1 MGSAP
6 AMVKRLCW
14 HGALGGGVYTPG
26 LRARRCPM
34 SELRSAI
41 FLDFD
46 NLISGLRDG
55 AGPDVALRFA
65 DQPELW
71 LERLL
76 GDRPRRALLRRCYM
90 NPAGTLEDGTGVRLR
105 YAEFRWAFMA
115 AGFEVV
121 DCPKLTRLKN
131 AADVR
136 IALDAMEAML
146 SPLAHYD
153 EFILLSTDSDFVP
166 LLQRLRAAD
175 RRTRLV
181 AHPEVGRVVRAAADE
196 VIGLDLLADWLGWQ
210 ASRDPGPAFGAENA
224 AELLAVV
231 RDIMQE
237 AEAPVHVPH
246 LGQMLRNRTGAT
258 LRGSD
263 FAGQGSLDAML
274 QAAGGFIRREGPG
287 GGHVLRPEWLD
298 QPPESPSAD

>member
-1 MGSAP
+1 
-6 AMVKRLCW
+6 
-14 HGALGGGVYTPG
+14 
-26 LRARRCPM
+26 M

-46 NLISGLRDG
+46 NLVSGLRDG
-55 AGPDVALRFA
+55 AGPEFALRFA
-65 DQPELW
+65 EQPELW
-71 LERLL
+71 LTPLL
-76 GDRPRRALLRRCYM
+76 ADRPRRALLRRCYM
-90 NPAGTLEDGTGVRLR
+90 NPAGTLEDGAGSRLR
-105 YAEFRWAFMA
+105 YAEFRWAFLA

-121 DCPKLTRLKN
+121 DCPRLTRLKN
-131 AADVR
+131 AADLR

-146 SPLAHYD
+146 SPLARHD

-196 VIGLDLLADWLGWQ
+196 VIGLDELAGWLGWQ
-210 ASRDPGPAFGAENA
+210 PAREEGPAFGAPDA

-231 RDIMQE
+231 RDILLE
-237 AEAPVHVPH
+237 AEAPVHLPH

-263 FAGQGSLDAML
+263 FAGQGSLDAL
-274 QAAGGFIRREGPG
+274 LAAAGGFIRREGPG
-287 GGHVLRPEWLD
+287 GGHILRPEWLD
-298 QPPESPSAD
+298 QPAASADAS

>member
-1 MGSAP
+1 
-6 AMVKRLCW
+6 
-14 HGALGGGVYTPG
+14 
-26 LRARRCPM
+26 M

-55 AGPDVALRFA
+55 AGPEVALRFA
-65 DQPELW
+65 DQPEVW

-90 NPAGTLEDGTGVRLR
+90 NPAGTLEDGEGSRVRFS
-105 YAEFRWAFMA
+105 EFRWSFMA
-115 AGFEVV
+115 AGFEVM

-146 SPLAHYD
+146 SPLARYD

-175 RRTRLV
+175 RLTRLV
-181 AHPEVGRVVRAAADE
+181 AHPDVGRVVRAAADE
-196 VIGLDLLADWLGWQ
+196 VIGLDRLATWLGWQ
-210 ASRDPGPAFGAENA
+210 ASPEPGPAFGMENA
-224 AELLAVV
+224 ADLLAVV

-237 AEAPVHVPH
+237 AEEPVHVPH

-298 QPPESPSAD
+298 QPPVSPEAP

>member
-1 MGSAP
+1 
-6 AMVKRLCW
+6 
-14 HGALGGGVYTPG
+14 
-26 LRARRCPM
+26 M

-55 AGPDVALRFA
+55 AGPEVALRFA

-90 NPAGTLEDGTGVRLR
+90 NPAGTLEDGEGSRVRFS
-105 YAEFRWAFMA
+105 EFRWSFMA
-115 AGFEVV
+115 AGFEVM

-146 SPLAHYD
+146 SPLTRYD

-175 RRTRLV
+175 RLTRLV
-181 AHPEVGRVVRAAADE
+181 AHPDVGRVVRAAADE
-196 VIGLDLLADWLGWQ
+196 VIGLDLLASWLGWQ
-210 ASRDPGPAFGAENA
+210 ASPEPGPAFGVENA
-224 AELLAVV
+224 ADLLAVV

-237 AEAPVHVPH
+237 AEEPVHVPH

-298 QPPESPSAD
+298 QPPVSPEAA

>member
-1 MGSAP
+1 
-6 AMVKRLCW
+6 
-14 HGALGGGVYTPG
+14 
-26 LRARRCPM
+26 M
-34 SELRSAI
+34 SQLRSAI

-46 NLISGLRDG
+46 NLVSGLRDG
-55 AGPDVALRFA
+55 AGPEFALRFA
-65 DQPELW
+65 EQPELW
-71 LERLL
+71 LTPLL
-76 GDRPRRALLRRCYM
+76 ADLPRRALLRRCYM
-90 NPAGTLEDGTGVRLR
+90 NPAGMLEDGAGSRAR
-105 YAEFRWAFMA
+105 YSDFRWTFLA

-121 DCPKLTRLKN
+121 DCPRLTRLKN
-131 AADVR
+131 AADLR

-146 SPLAHYD
+146 SPLARYD

-181 AHPEVGRVVRAAADE
+181 AHPEVGRVVRTAADE
-196 VIGLDLLADWLGWQ
+196 VIGLDTVAGWLGWQ
-210 ASRDPGPAFGAENA
+210 PQREAGPAFGAPDA

-231 RDIMQE
+231 RDILLE

-274 QAAGGFIRREGPG
+274 AAAGGFIRREGPG

-298 QPPESPSAD
+298 QPPADNLAAD

>member
-1 MGSAP
+1 M
-6 AMVKRLCW
+6 
-14 HGALGGGVYTPG
+14 T
-26 LRARRCPM
+26 
-34 SELRSAI
+34 ELRSAI

-46 NLISGLRDG
+46 NLVSGLRDG
-55 AGPDVALRFA
+55 AGPEFALRFA

-76 GDRPRRALLRRCYM
+76 GGRPRRALLRRCYM
-90 NPAGTLEDGTGVRLR
+90 NPAGSLEDGEGSRVR
-105 YAEFRWAFMA
+105 YSEFRWAFMA
-115 AGFEVV
+115 AGFEVM

-146 SPLAHYD
+146 SPLVRYD

-175 RRTRLV
+175 RQTRLV

-196 VIGLDLLADWLGWQ
+196 VIGLDLLATWLGWKP
-210 ASRDPGPAFGAENA
+210 SREPGPAFGVENA
-224 AELLAVV
+224 ADLLAVV
-231 RDIMQE
+231 RDIMLE
-237 AEAPVHVPH
+237 AEEPVHVPH
-246 LGQMLRNRTGAT
+246 LGQALRNRTGAT

-263 FAGQGSLDAML
+263 FAGYGSLDAML

-298 QPPESPSAD
+298 QPPPSPDAA

>member
-1 MGSAP
+1 
-6 AMVKRLCW
+6 
-14 HGALGGGVYTPG
+14 
-26 LRARRCPM
+26 M

-65 DQPELW
+65 EQPEAW
-71 LERLL
+71 LKPLL
-76 GDRPRRALLRRCYM
+76 EDRPRRALLRRCYM
-90 NPAGTLEDGTGVRLR
+90 NPAGALEDGDGQRVRFS
-105 YAEFRWAFMA
+105 EFRWAFMA
-115 AGFEVV
+115 AGFEVM
-121 DCPKLTRLKN
+121 DCPKFTRLKN
-131 AADVR
+131 AADLR

-146 SPLAHYD
+146 SPLVRYD
-153 EFILLSTDSDFVP
+153 EFILLSSDSDFVP

-181 AHPEVGRVVRAAADE
+181 AHPNIGQLVRAAADE
-196 VIGLDLLADWLGWQ
+196 VIGLDRLADWLGWQ
-210 ASRDPGPAFGAENA
+210 APRDRGPAFGAENA
-224 AELLAVV
+224 ADLLAVV
-231 RDIMQE
+231 REIMLE
-237 AEAPVHVPH
+237 AEAPLHVPH

-298 QPPESPSAD
+298 QPPESPEAA

>member
-1 MGSAP
+1 MA
-6 AMVKRLCW
+6 
-14 HGALGGGVYTPG
+14 
-26 LRARRCPM
+26 
-34 SELRSAI
+34 ELRSAI

-46 NLISGLRDG
+46 NLVSGLRDG
-55 AGPDVALRFA
+55 AGPEFALRFA
-65 DQPELW
+65 EQPELW
-71 LERLL
+71 LAPLL
-76 GDRPRRALLRRCYM
+76 ADQPRRALLRRCYM
-90 NPAGTLEDGTGVRLR
+90 NPAGTLEDGAGSRAR
-105 YAEFRWAFMA
+105 YSEFRWTFLA

-136 IALDAMEAML
+136 IALDAMEAAL
-146 SPLAHYD
+146 SPLARYD

-175 RRTRLV
+175 RRTTLV

-196 VIGLDLLADWLGWQ
+196 VIGLDMVASWLGWQ
-210 ASRDPGPAFGAENA
+210 PQREEGPAFGAPDA

-231 RDIMQE
+231 RDILLE
-237 AEAPVHVPH
+237 ADAPMHVPH

-263 FAGQGSLDAML
+263 FAGQGSLDAL
-274 QAAGGFIRREGPG
+274 LAAAGGFIRREGPG

-298 QPPESPSAD
+298 QPPSESLAAD

>member
-1 MGSAP
+1 
-6 AMVKRLCW
+6 
-14 HGALGGGVYTPG
+14 
-26 LRARRCPM
+26 M

-55 AGPDVALRFA
+55 AGPEFALRFA
-65 DQPELW
+65 ERPDLW
-71 LERLL
+71 LTPLL
-76 GDRPRRALLRRCYM
+76 ADQPRRALLRRCYM
-90 NPAGTLEDGTGVRLR
+90 NPAGALEDGAGSRLR
-105 YAEFRWAFMA
+105 YAEFRWAFLA

-121 DCPKLTRLKN
+121 DCPRLTRLKN
-131 AADVR
+131 AADLR

-146 SPLAHYD
+146 SPLARLD

-196 VIGLDLLADWLGWQ
+196 VIGLDVLAGWLGWQ
-210 ASRDPGPAFGAENA
+210 PAREAGPTFAPNA
-224 AELLAVV
+224 DELIAVV
-231 RDIMQE
+231 RDILLE
-237 AEAPVHVPH
+237 ADVPVHVPH
-246 LGQMLRNRTGAT
+246 LGQMLRDRTGAT

-263 FAGQGSLDAML
+263 FAGTGSLDAL
-274 QAAGGFIRREGPG
+274 LAAAGGFIRREGPG
-287 GGHVLRPEWLD
+287 GGHILRPEWLD
-298 QPPESPSAD
+298 QPPAESEEAS

>member
-1 MGSAP
+1 M
-6 AMVKRLCW
+6 
-14 HGALGGGVYTPG
+14 T
-26 LRARRCPM
+26 
-34 SELRSAI
+34 ELRSAI

-46 NLISGLRDG
+46 NLVSGLRDG
-55 AGPDVALRFA
+55 AGPEFALRFA
-65 DQPELW
+65 EKPEAW
-71 LERLL
+71 LAPLL

-90 NPAGTLEDGTGVRLR
+90 NPAGTMEDGDGSRVR
-105 YAEFRWAFMA
+105 YAEFRWVMMA
-115 AGFEVV
+115 AGFEVM

-146 SPLAHYD
+146 SPLTRYD

-181 AHPEVGRVVRAAADE
+181 AHPAVGRVVSSAADE
-196 VIGLDLLADWLGWQ
+196 VIGLDVMAGWLGWEPQ
-210 ASRDPGPAFGAENA
+210 REAGPDFGAPNTA
-224 AELLAVV
+224 DLLAVV
-231 RDIMQE
+231 RDIMLE
-237 AEAPVHVPH
+237 AEEPLHLSH
-246 LGQMLRNRTGAT
+246 LGQMLRNRTGVT

-274 QAAGGFIRREGPG
+274 AAAGGFIRRDGPG
-287 GGHVLRPEWLD
+287 GGHVLRPEWAD
-298 QPPESPSAD
+298 QAPESTEAA

>member
-1 MGSAP
+1 
-6 AMVKRLCW
+6 
-14 HGALGGGVYTPG
+14 
-26 LRARRCPM
+26 M

-46 NLISGLRDG
+46 NLLSGLRDG

-65 DQPELW
+65 QQPDLW
-71 LERLL
+71 LDRLL

-90 NPAGTLEDGTGVRLR
+90 NPAGALDDGAGSRFR
-105 YAEFRWAFMA
+105 YSEFRWAYMA
-115 AGFEVV
+115 AGFEVI

-146 SPLAHYD
+146 STTAYD
-153 EFILLSTDSDFVP
+153 EFMLLSTDSDFVP
-166 LLQRLRAAD
+166 LLLRLRAAD

-181 AHPEVGRVVRAAADE
+181 AHPEVGRIVRAAADE
-196 VIGLDLLADWLGWQ
+196 VIGLDLLANWLGWQ
-210 ASRDPGPAFGAENA
+210 PSPEPGQVFGHESA
-224 AELLAVV
+224 ADLLAVV
-231 RDIMQE
+231 RDIMLE
-237 AEAPVHVPH
+237 APDPVHVPH

-263 FAGQGSLDAML
+263 FAGLGSLDAML
-274 QAAGGFIRREGPG
+274 AAAGGFIRRDGPG
-287 GGHVLRPEWLD
+287 GGHVLRPEWID
-298 QPPESPSAD
+298 QSPQAARTSPTLSDESG